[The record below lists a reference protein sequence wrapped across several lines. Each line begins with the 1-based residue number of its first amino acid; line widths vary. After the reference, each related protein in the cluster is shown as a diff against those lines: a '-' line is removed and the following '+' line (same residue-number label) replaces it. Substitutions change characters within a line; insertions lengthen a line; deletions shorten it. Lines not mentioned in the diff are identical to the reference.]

1 VISPDKAMLFQDAA
15 IVVLFVAP
23 GLAAI
28 YWLRRLRLFSRWRLR
43 GPRAGVADAVALA
56 PPALRKRHAPA
67 EACPDAPVPGHGAEV
82 ALSAERVRGLQ
93 TTAEEQLDAAQY
105 ALKRLVLD
113 LQGVMPVRESPPP
126 VVVRLPEPQQP
137 PKDQAL
143 AA

>member
-1 VISPDKAMLFQDAA
+1 MLFQDAA

-43 GPRAGVADAVALA
+43 GWRAGVGDAVALA

-67 EACPDAPVPGHGAEV
+67 DPCPDAPAPVEHGGEV
-82 ALSAERVRGLQ
+82 ALRAERVRGLQ
-93 TTAEEQLDAAQY
+93 STAAEQLDAAQY

-113 LQGVMPVRESPPP
+113 LQGVIPARESPPP
-126 VVVRLPEPQQP
+126 VVVRLPEPQQQP

>member
-1 VISPDKAMLFQDAA
+1 MLFQDAA

-28 YWLRRLRLFSRWRLR
+28 YWLRRLRLFSRWRFC
-43 GPRAGVADAVALA
+43 GPGDGVADAVALGPA
-56 PPALRKRHAPA
+56 ALRKRHAPA
-67 EACPDAPVPGHGAEV
+67 DACPEVPAPGHGGEI

-93 TTAEEQLDAAQY
+93 VTAEEQLDAAQY

-113 LQGVMPVRESPPP
+113 LQGVIPVRESPPP